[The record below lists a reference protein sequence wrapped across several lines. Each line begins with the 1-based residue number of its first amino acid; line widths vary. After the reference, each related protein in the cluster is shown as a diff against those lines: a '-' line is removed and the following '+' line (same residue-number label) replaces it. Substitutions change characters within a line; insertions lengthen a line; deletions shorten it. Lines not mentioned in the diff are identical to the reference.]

1 MSCDNLAIKYYNK
14 HVAVLNE
21 TYLKEGQG
29 SLRSSVGELYEG
41 LCFEILNKI
50 DPSLK
55 ILKNDYLT
63 LHSKSGKNK
72 LDRIQVD
79 WHVYKGNKLI
89 LIIECKTWLDVC
101 YLKRAIDD
109 FETIR
114 KIEIHKN
121 VPAIV
126 FAGQDAV
133 SPDAW
138 GYYREEYDFEPF
150 FVNKTKKRN
159 SNKPIYK
166 TCDPLDVEEIGRF
179 ENYVRKIIS
188 Q

>member
-1 MSCDNLAIKYYNK
+1 MSCDSLAIKYYNK

-21 TYLKEGQG
+21 IYLKEGQG
-29 SLRSSVGELYEG
+29 AVRSSVGELYEG
-41 LCFEILNKI
+41 LCFQILNKI

-63 LHSKSGKNK
+63 LRSKCQKYK
-72 LDRIQVD
+72 LDNIQVD
-79 WHVYKGNKLI
+79 WHVYKDNKLI
-89 LIIECKTWLDVC
+89 LIIECKTYLDVC

-114 KIEIHKN
+114 KIKKN

-126 FAGQDAV
+126 FAGQNAV
-133 SPDAW
+133 GKNAW
-138 GYYREEYDFEPF
+138 GFYKEEYDFESF
-150 FVNKTKKRN
+150 FVNTTKNRN
-159 SNKPIYK
+159 SSKPIYK